1 MAPSP
6 GLAEKGW
13 CRIGFHFP
21 TLGVRG
27 PSASAVCLGLSISGP
42 VPMPG
47 CPAVAVKVFGAGD
60 SDDPDVS
67 TPRAAPEDSRSPG
80 GSGSRLDRQKGFQ
93 QLVQNERRLSFM
105 STFFLLRHRHWAL
118 SAINGGHGC
127 LRWRRTGA
135 WLWFREAL
143 VFSCMIRYSVRFSRP
158 DRQKQRRAR
167 GNWPDLCARVRTC
180 GGRWRWRPVELPS
193 PFAQRG

>member
-80 GSGSRLDRQKGFQ
+80 GSGSGSRLDRQKGFQ

-105 STFFLLRHRHWAL
+105 SSFFLLRHRHWAL

-127 LRWRRTGA
+127 LQWRRTGA

-143 VFSCMIRYSVRFSRP
+143 VFSCMIRYAKKNLSSSRSVRFSGFSRP

-167 GNWPDLCARVRTC
+167 GNLCARVRTC
-180 GGRWRWRPVELPS
+180 GGRWR
-193 PFAQRG
+193 